1 MQAKKYH
8 IKKDDRVMVLSGKER
23 GKVGKV
29 LKILPKKDR
38 VIIEKVN
45 MIKRHQRA
53 TGGATSQG
61 GIVEKEGSLPIS
73 NVALICS
80 KCTDPTR
87 VGRKVL
93 EDGRRVRVCRRCG
106 ETIDE

>member
-1 MQAKKYH
+1 MQKYH
-8 IKKDDRVMVLSGKER
+8 IRKDDRVMVLSGRDK

-38 VIIEKVN
+38 VIIEKIN
-45 MIKRHQRA
+45 MIKKHQRA
-53 TGGATSQG
+53 TGKMGAQG
-61 GIVEKEGSLPIS
+61 GIVEKEGSLPIAK
-73 NVALICS
+73 VALICA

-87 VGRKVL
+87 VGRKTL

-106 ETIDE
+106 ETMDE

>member
-1 MQAKKYH
+1 
-8 IKKDDRVMVLSGKER
+8 MVLSGKEK
-23 GKVGKV
+23 GKLGKV
-29 LKILPKKDR
+29 LKVLPKTDR

-45 MIKRHQRA
+45 MIKRH
-53 TGGATSQG
+53 TKPGGMAAKG
-61 GIVEKEGSLPIS
+61 GIIEKEGGLPITS
-73 NVALICS
+73 VALICT

-93 EDGRRVRVCRRCG
+93 EDGRRVRYCRRCG